1 MLLYTADLK
10 LPRCMPYKDKVRKVS
25 LIISQ
30 LALTT
35 CQHVRIG
42 SSVQRGISGER
53 SLPSFG
59 CVKQTPVMHLWLMQ
73 AQLGRQLEQTI
84 SIWSAWRELLS
95 AAESCNHLGVTRL
108 WEAEPLFAAD
118 AGGQCKRTNIGI
130 ALVSDPK
137 VLFMDEPTSGLDSFT
152 ANEVSWLMFGID

>member
-1 MLLYTADLK
+1 MYGMTKGLRLHCVAADTLIGNLTVFEMLLYTADLK

-53 SLPSFG
+53 PLP
-59 CVKQTPVMHLWLMQ
+59 QP
-73 AQLGRQLEQTI
+73 AQ
-84 SIWSAWRELLS
+84 
-95 AAESCNHLGVTRL
+95 
-108 WEAEPLFAAD
+108 
-118 AGGQCKRTNIGI
+118 
-130 ALVSDPK
+130 
-137 VLFMDEPTSGLDSFT
+137 
-152 ANEVSWLMFGID
+152 

>member
-25 LIISQ
+25 LIITQ

-53 SLPSFG
+53 P
-59 CVKQTPVMHLWLMQ
+59 
-73 AQLGRQLEQTI
+73 I
-84 SIWSAWRELLS
+84 LS
-95 AAESCNHLGVTRL
+95 ALRKGRRL
-108 WEAEPLFAAD
+108 QGACCLCRHSWDGYPTEA
-118 AGGQCKRTNIGI
+118 CT
-130 ALVSDPK
+130 
-137 VLFMDEPTSGLDSFT
+137 TCSGT
-152 ANEVSWLMFGID
+152 ANPC